1 MVSEVFGASDLEPI
15 WIRPG
20 MLAMAAT
27 LGLSLSVAL
36 TQNLKLQRKNKD
48 IIKSLHYTER
58 LEFPLM
64 GSILLVILSWGVSI
78 AMLALFAREF

>member
-1 MVSEVFGASDLEPI
+1 
-15 WIRPG
+15 
-20 MLAMAAT
+20 MAAT

-48 IIKSLHYTER
+48 IIKSLHCTER